1 MTDQML
7 KILGICGSHRT
18 EKNTYFALSRCLDG
32 IAALGIPVET
42 EIVDLSRLHIEDC
55 KGCHVCFLQA
65 RGASFCPVIHDD
77 MTSIYRKLV
86 EADGIIAAS
95 PVHWWSSTAKM
106 RRFIDRTN
114 AFCGAANTEYAGA
127 LYNKVGGVVTVS
139 YDVHGGSEVAATH
152 LATWMLAE
160 NMLVVGT
167 QGAHIAGTA
176 ACNLSFPTAMPDS
189 VKSDHHGMK
198 SIYEVGR
205 RVAETAWILKIG
217 RKHLGSG
224 GADPACAHADRGSG
238 CVGAEPGDEPLIDWD
253 KFFRYENSFPK
264 EHVGIEGRL
273 ATARRAFE
281 KFIDEM
287 SHRKKSEGNT
297 WGVFGDREGFVS
309 DWIEKRGLVLLSDK
323 ALYDLCPEYYHF
335 YLKSDQPEESWSTC

>member
-1 MTDQML
+1 MADKAL
-7 KILGICGSHRT
+7 KILGICGSHRR
-18 EKNTYFALSRCLDG
+18 EKNTYFALRKCLDG
-32 IAALGIPVET
+32 IGALDIPVET
-42 EIVDLSRLHIEDC
+42 EIVDLSRLRIEDC

-77 MTSIYRKLV
+77 MSSIYRKLI

-152 LATWMLAE
+152 LVTWMLAE

-176 ACNLSFPTAMPDS
+176 ACNLGFPTAMPDS

-205 RVAETAWILKIG
+205 RVAETAWILKAG
-217 RKHLGSG
+217 RGHLPENSAPAYAGKETDLT
-224 GADPACAHADRGSG
+224 GAA
-238 CVGAEPGDEPLIDWD
+238 PGEPLIDWD

-264 EHVGIEGRL
+264 EHVGVEGRL

-287 SHRKKSEGNT
+287 SRRKKSEGNT
-297 WGVFGDREGFVS
+297 WGALGDKERFVS
-309 DWIEKRGLVLLSDK
+309 DWIEKRGLILLSDK
-323 ALYDLCPEYYHF
+323 DLYDLCPEYYHF
-335 YLKSDQPEESWSTC
+335 YLKSDQPEGIWSTC